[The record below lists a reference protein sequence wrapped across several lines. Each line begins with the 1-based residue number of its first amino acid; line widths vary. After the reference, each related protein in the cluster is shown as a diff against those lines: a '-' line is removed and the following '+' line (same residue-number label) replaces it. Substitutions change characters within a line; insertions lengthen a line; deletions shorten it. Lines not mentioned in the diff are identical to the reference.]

1 MLTPEL
7 EAKALCPLESKTSS
21 IRRTADQTKVESE
34 PRQTSLGNDRDTTM
48 RPIVTEDKTVVA
60 ICF

>member
-7 EAKALCPLESKTSS
+7 EAKALGPSESKTSS
-21 IRRTADQTKVESE
+21 IMQTADQTKVESE

-48 RPIVTEDKTVVA
+48 RPVVA
-60 ICF
+60 K